1 MLCGIPIGKLPTVL
15 VSLLSWLLHGMPS
28 QSSCF
33 VGTKTLQPVPL
44 SAVRAYGPVD
54 THDVSVLN
62 SGSQNQNPLP
72 DQPLLVLDSAML
84 VCCLAVD
91 ETVTAIIGLW
101 EECSGL
107 VPVVASH

>member
-1 MLCGIPIGKLPTVL
+1 MLCGIPIGELPTVL
-15 VSLLSWLLHGMPS
+15 MSLLSWLLHGMPS

-33 VGTKTLQPVPL
+33 VSIKTLQSVPL
-44 SAVRAYGPVD
+44 SAIGAYSPVN
-54 THDVSVLN
+54 THDVSILN
-62 SGSQNQNPLP
+62 SGSQDQNPLP

-91 ETVTAIIGLW
+91 KTVTAMIGLW
-101 EECSGL
+101 EECPGL